1 MSDTKH
7 EVTVYAPVTVEITFG
22 QIEAY
27 MVRLGWHKADYRCRI
42 YEHPNCG
49 KLRVYVPLSNVVMRL
64 AAFED
69 REAADVLAD
78 IAREP
83 TS

>member
-1 MSDTKH
+1 VSVEKH
-7 EVTVYAPVTVEITFG
+7 KVTVYAPVTFEITFE
-22 QIEAY
+22 QVEAY
-27 MVRLGWHKADYRCRI
+27 MIRLGWFKADYRCRI

-49 KLRVYVPLSNVVMRL
+49 KLRVYVPLSNAVMRL

-78 IAREP
+78 IAQGQP
-83 TS
+83 